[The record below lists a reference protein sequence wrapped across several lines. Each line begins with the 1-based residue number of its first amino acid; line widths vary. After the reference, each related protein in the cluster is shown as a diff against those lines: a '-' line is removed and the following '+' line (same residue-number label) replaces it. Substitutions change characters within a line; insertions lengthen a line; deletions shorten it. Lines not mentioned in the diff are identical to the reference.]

1 MTATEDAGDTV
12 SMSGPTPGRDGNRI
26 LLSVLGAALAGL
38 FVFAV
43 LRLVVSGVFGV
54 DGNRYTAAALALAPF
69 AVPFGVVLAVLAF
82 LGRQRLIG
90 VASALLTLALA
101 VPLLP
106 RVVVDGGPAADGPGL
121 RVLAFNT
128 YFGEAE
134 ARRVVD
140 LVAEHRV
147 DVLVLTELETDMVR
161 ALTDAGLPELLPHR
175 ISRPGAGGV
184 GSALISRYP
193 LTGADLA
200 GPSTFEQPG
209 ARMRVDGVTVEVV
222 AVHPVPPV
230 TDARTWR
237 SELGALPEAD
247 PDGAVRVLAGDF
259 NATADH
265 AAFRDLVATGYVDAA
280 EQRGRALVPTWP
292 RDRFGPPVTLDHVLV
307 DTRATVDHYSTHDI
321 PGSDHRAVLAHL
333 RLPTPTAG
341 VP

>member
-26 LLSVLGAALAGL
+26 LLIVLGAALAGL

-43 LRLVVSGVFGV
+43 LRLVVSGVLGV
-54 DGNRYTAAALALAPF
+54 DGNRYTAAALALTPF

-82 LGRQRLIG
+82 VGRQRLIG
-90 VASALLTLALA
+90 VASALLALALV
-101 VPLLP
+101 VPLVP

-121 RVLAFNT
+121 RVLAFNM
-128 YFGEAE
+128 YFGEAD

-147 DVLVLTELETDMVR
+147 DVLVLTELETDTVR

-193 LTGADLA
+193 LTGAELA
-200 GPSTFEQPG
+200 GPSTFEQPA
-209 ARMRVDGVTVEVV
+209 ARMRVDGVAVEVV